1 MFVGQRLVSIFV
13 ANVWIWNEA
22 LASFDA
28 SNLTL
33 TRFSS
38 PPYDPDS
45 KINAL
50 DIVLYSGPFCLITN
64 GHRIVKNILCRSK
77 ISLFNKLQGFP
88 FISTFVKKYFLRNS
102 KVKCIQWDLM
112 TILLLLIGVSLI
124 VIVIYSAFNLCY
136 SSSSFLNKIS
146 NFKC

>member
-45 KINAL
+45 KIHAL

-77 ISLFNKLQGFP
+77 ILLFNKLQGFS

-102 KVKCIQWDLM
+102 KVKCIQWDSHDNSS
-112 TILLLLIGVSLI
+112 TINRGLINDIQGGLKV
-124 VIVIYSAFNLCY
+124 
-136 SSSSFLNKIS
+136 
-146 NFKC
+146 